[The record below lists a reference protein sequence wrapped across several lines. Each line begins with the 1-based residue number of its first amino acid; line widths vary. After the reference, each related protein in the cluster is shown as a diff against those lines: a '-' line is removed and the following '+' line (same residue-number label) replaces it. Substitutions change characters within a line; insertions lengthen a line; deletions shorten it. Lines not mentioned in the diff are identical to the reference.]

1 MKMIS
6 LENKEWKDFK
16 IDSLFSVD
24 KGIYIK
30 QSNIENGKI
39 PYITAKAINNGL
51 NCFIGNNNLFEGNN
65 ITVEKVKLSAF
76 YQPSKYY
83 CSHDVSVLS
92 NNKLNKENSLFI
104 ATMIGRQGS
113 KYSYGRQAQM
123 NVVKRETLFC
133 PINEKNEPDYEYMEN
148 YTKSIMDKKVEIY
161 KKYIQNILAGLEYK
175 EILPLNQKKIKPFKV
190 EEIFLIENCKCSKA
204 GALKKGNIPY
214 IGATNRNNGLMG
226 FVKKE
231 EKLLTKGNCMVFIC
245 DGQGS
250 VGYSMYKSENFI
262 GSTTLKVG
270 RNERLNKYIGFFLS
284 TLLDM
289 NKSLYD
295 YGYKRSEKRLKKE
308 QIMIPV
314 DEKNEPDFEYME
326 QYMKNITYKKINQ
339 YLNYLEKKN

>member
-148 YTKSIMDKKVEIY
+148 YTKPKIDKKLEDY
-161 KKYIQNILAGLEYK
+161 KKYAKNVLSNLEYK
-175 EILPLNQKKIKPFKV
+175 EIEPLENKRWKEFYLSGEKGIFTNYHGKRLIKEHRILGLTP
-190 EEIFLIENCKCSKA
+190 LLTACEN
-204 GALKKGNIPY
+204 
-214 IGATNRNNGLMG
+214 NNGISS
-226 FVKKE
+226 
-231 EKLLTKGNCMVFIC
+231 FI
-245 DGQGS
+245 S
-250 VGYSMYKSENFI
+250 
-262 GSTTLKVG
+262 
-270 RNERLNKYIGFFLS
+270 NETMNKYKNCITIDMFGNSFYHNYFCSGDDNIYFFLNDDLCMFKKLFIVEMINKNKNKFS
-284 TLLDM
+284 YGKQFRQKNADNFKILLPI
-289 NKSLYD
+289 N
-295 YGYKRSEKRLKKE
+295 
-308 QIMIPV
+308 
-314 DEKNEPDFEYME
+314 EKNDPDFEYME
-326 QYMKNITYKKINQ
+326 QYSKNLIYKKINQ
-339 YLNYLEKKN
+339 YLNYKNKEA